1 MRFLLFPLIVALS
14 VNSFSQDKDSL
25 LKADIIGVVELLEFM
40 YEYDQTLRE
49 YTVFRSF
56 DKSETNRIENLPD
69 SLIRVEKQQRK
80 FKSDTLSIFIWRN
93 YINPMDSIHTR
104 ILIELTQKYGFPS
117 TPRLKKFYR
126 GQIADPEFNPIL
138 IFVHAPKHYWKQIEE
153 LITVEYNEGRIN
165 RCTYGW
171 IKWHVNGRND
181 MRHFLENG
189 YQFVEDSEGKR
200 ILRGVDCD

>member
-1 MRFLLFPLIVALS
+1 MRLSLFAVIIAFSL
-14 VNSFSQDKDSL
+14 NSIAQDKDSL
-25 LKADIIGVVELLEFM
+25 LKADINGVVELLEFM
-40 YEYDQTLRE
+40 FDYDQTLRE
-49 YTVFRSF
+49 YTTFRTF
-56 DKSETNRIENLPD
+56 DKSETNRIESLPD
-69 SLIRVEKQQRK
+69 SLMRVEKQQRK
-80 FKSDTLSIFIWRN
+80 FKSDTLSSFIWRN

-117 TPRLKKFYR
+117 TPRLKKFYS
-126 GQIADPEFNPIL
+126 GQIADREFNPFL
-138 IFVHAPKHYWKQIEE
+138 IFVHAPKHYWKQIEA

-189 YQFVEDSEGKR
+189 YQFVEDSEGNR
-200 ILRGVDCD
+200 VLRGVDCN